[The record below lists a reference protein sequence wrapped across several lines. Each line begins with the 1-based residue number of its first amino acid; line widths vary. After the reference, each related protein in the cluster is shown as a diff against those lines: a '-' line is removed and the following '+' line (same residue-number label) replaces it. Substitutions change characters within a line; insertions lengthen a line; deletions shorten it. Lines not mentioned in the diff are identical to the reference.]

1 MNVEQMIRMIA
12 DKQLGTLETAWLEAI
27 ETKVPPAEMAKILEA
42 LVAEHLDLAE
52 ALATL
57 LLEEQSGPPAETLA
71 TAKAVVA
78 AVPVSDE
85 LRAKAAKLYE
95 TVYAQ
100 QVGPKAF
107 DAILAASGLLS
118 GQSPRRALRTLDTSL
133 RLAPGTFLAN
143 RYDHVV
149 LRVEKYNELFGEFE
163 LVDMHGGRQR
173 LEPKALADEMDVVE
187 PTDFRV
193 LASHRGDEL
202 KKLLA
207 QDTGAVLMGLC
218 MSSGGSIDSDSLKD
232 RLVPKYIAAGEWSG
246 WWGKARTAAKRS
258 PHLSLEGR
266 NPVTISYHAGGRT
279 LEEEFAPAL
288 AEARTPLAQL
298 AVLEQYLRDARDR
311 KLAAQAAFTEPILVS
326 LAKASISYQSNR
338 PADALAAALALDR
351 AKSLGLPVP
360 ETGLAMPGAV
370 LAKTAKPAQAVA
382 GVERGDLWPAAL
394 DAMTQRPDAAAQLE
408 ALLHLTPANLLDEVT
423 ARLSACGKSGVVEQ
437 AVAEAFAEPLAHLEL
452 ALWLWKGPAN
462 PPANTP
468 GKVEMCSRMLKA
480 MLDLQHDWDAS
491 PAQRKAVFQNL
502 RAAFSA
508 SDFAAFRLAVSQM
521 SEPVAETIKRQIERC
536 AAALAESAREG
547 MLGILRENFYNL
559 FATRERLEAWADP
572 NIIWTS
578 QDSLTRREAEL
589 KLVED
594 VKMLEN
600 ARAIGAAAAHGD
612 LSENSEWKFALE
624 ERDML
629 RARVAKMQDELSRAH
644 VLHRENVPTEIVGV
658 GSKVSL
664 KNVASGTEI
673 ELTFLGPWDA
683 DLQKKI
689 LSYQTPI
696 AQQLMGHAIGD
707 VIHLTLEGEE
717 GDFRIE
723 RLEVAV
729 P

>member
-1 MNVEQMIRMIA
+1 MNADKMIRMIA
-12 DKQLGTLETAWLEAI
+12 DKQLALMETAWLEAI
-27 ETKVPPAEMAKILEA
+27 EAKVPATDMAKVLEA
-42 LVAEHLDLAE
+42 LAADHLDMAE

-57 LLEEQSGPPAETLA
+57 LLEEQPGTPVEELA
-71 TAKAVVA
+71 TAKAVIA
-78 AVPVSDE
+78 AVPISDE
-85 LRAKAAKLYE
+85 LRAKTAKLYE
-95 TVYAQ
+95 KVYAQ
-100 QVGPKAF
+100 KVGPKPF
-107 DAILAASGLLS
+107 EAILAASGLLS

-133 RLAPGTFLAN
+133 RLAPGTYVAN

-163 LVDMHGGRQR
+163 LVDMNGRQQR

-187 PTDFRV
+187 ATDFRV
-193 LASHRGDEL
+193 LASHRGEEL

-207 QDTGAVLMGLC
+207 QDAGAVLMGLC
-218 MSSGGSIDSDSLKD
+218 MSSGGSIDSDALKI
-232 RLVPKYIAAGEWSG
+232 RLVPKYIAAGDWSG
-246 WWGKARTAAKRS
+246 WWSKARTAAKRS

-266 NPVTISYHAGGRT
+266 NPVTIFYHAGGRT
-279 LEEEFAPAL
+279 LEEEFAQAL
-288 AEARTPLAQL
+288 VEARTPLSQL

-311 KLAAQAAFTEPILVS
+311 KLAVNTAFVESILVS
-326 LAKASISYQSNR
+326 LAKASIAYQSNR
-338 PADALAAALALDR
+338 TADALAAALALDR
-351 AKSLGLPVP
+351 AKSLGLSVP
-360 ETGLAMPGAV
+360 ETGLAMPTAV
-370 LAKTAKPAQAVA
+370 LAKAAKPAEAVA
-382 GVERGDLWPAAL
+382 GVERADLWPVAL
-394 DAMTQRPDAAAQLE
+394 DAMAQRPDAASQLE
-408 ALLHLTPANLLDEVT
+408 TLLHLTPANLLDEVT
-423 ARLSACGKSGVVEQ
+423 ARLAACGKSGVVEQ
-437 AVAEAFAEPLAHLEL
+437 AVAEAYAEPLAHMEL
-452 ALWLWKGPAN
+452 ALWLWKGPAT
-462 PPANTP
+462 PPVNTP
-468 GKVEMCSRMLKA
+468 GKVELCSRMLKA
-480 MLDLQHDWDAS
+480 MLDLQHDWDAT
-491 PAQRKAVFQNL
+491 PAHRKAVFQDL
-502 RAAFSA
+502 RAAFTA

-547 MLGILRENFYNL
+547 MLAIMRENFYNL
-559 FATRERLEAWADP
+559 FVTRERIEAWADP

-578 QDSLTRREAEL
+578 QESLSRREAEL
-589 KLVED
+589 KNVED

-644 VLHRENVPTEIVGV
+644 VLHPENVPTEMVGV

-664 KNVASGTEI
+664 KNVTSGTEI

-696 AQQLMGHAIGD
+696 AQQLMGHPIGD
-707 VIHLTLEGEE
+707 VVHLTLDGEE

-723 RLEVAV
+723 RLEVAAQ
-729 P
+729 

>member
-1 MNVEQMIRMIA
+1 MIA
-12 DKQLGTLETAWLEAI
+12 DKQLTLLETTWLEAI
-27 ETKVPPAEMAKILEA
+27 EAKVPASEMAKVLEA
-42 LVAEHLDLAE
+42 LVPEHLDMAE
-52 ALATL
+52 ALAAL
-57 LLEEQSGPPAETLA
+57 LLEEQPGSPVEELA
-71 TAKAVVA
+71 TAKAIVA

-95 TVYAQ
+95 KVYAQ
-100 QVGPKAF
+100 KVGQKQF
-107 DAILAASGLLS
+107 EAILSASGLLS
-118 GQSPRRALRTLDTSL
+118 GQSPRRSLRTLDTSL
-133 RLAPGTFLAN
+133 RLAPGTYLAN
-143 RYDHVV
+143 RYDHHV
-149 LRVEKYNELFGEFE
+149 LCVEKYNELFGEFE
-163 LVDMHGGRQR
+163 LVDMNGQRQR
-173 LEPKALADEMDVVE
+173 LEPKALADEMDLVE
-187 PTDFRV
+187 ATDFRV
-193 LASHRGDEL
+193 LASHRGEEL

-207 QDTGAVLMGLC
+207 QDAAAVLMGLC
-218 MSSGGSIDSDSLKD
+218 MSSGGSIDSDVLKE
-232 RLVPKYIAAGEWSG
+232 RLVPRYIAAGEWSG
-246 WWGKARTAAKRS
+246 WWSKARTAAKRS

-279 LEEEFAPAL
+279 LEEEL
-288 AEARTPLAQL
+288 AQSLADARTPLAQL

-311 KLAAQAAFTEPILVS
+311 KLAVQAAFIDPILLS
-326 LAKASISYQSNR
+326 LAKASIAYLANR

-351 AKSLGLPVP
+351 AKSLGLAIP
-360 ETGLAMPGAV
+360 ETLIATPAAV
-370 LAKTAKPAQAVA
+370 LAKTTKPAQALA
-382 GVERGDLWPAAL
+382 GVERGDLWPPAL
-394 DAMTQRPDAAAQLE
+394 DAMTQRPDAASQLE
-408 ALLHLTPANLLDEVT
+408 VLLHLAPANLLDEVT
-423 ARLSACGKSGVVEQ
+423 ARLSACGKPGVVEQ
-437 AVAEAFAEPLAHLEL
+437 VVAEAYAEPLAHLEM

-462 PPANTP
+462 PPVNTP
-468 GKVEMCSRMLKA
+468 GKVEMLSRMLKA

-491 PAQRKAVFQNL
+491 PAHRKAVFQDL
-502 RAAFSA
+502 RAAFCA
-508 SDFAAFRLAVSQM
+508 SDFAAVRVAVSQM

-547 MLGILRENFYNL
+547 MLVIMRESFYNL
-559 FATRERLEAWADP
+559 FVTRERLEAWADP

-589 KLVED
+589 KMVED

-664 KNVASGTEI
+664 KNVTSGTEI

-696 AQQLMGHAIGD
+696 AQQLMGHPIGD
-707 VIHLTLEGEE
+707 VIHLTLDGEE
-717 GDFRIE
+717 GDYRIE

-729 P
+729 Q